1 MKLTEKPEVRDL
13 LTAARATRTYCMLT
27 GRGGDKSDTL
37 IDALAPF
44 DGSPSQIKAQHLVE
58 LRKAMRDTCRDIDDY
73 TLTRILD
80 GDSPVRISN
89 PSARYRKPST
99 EEEQEFNWATWFPR
113 ILNRARQSWPWLWQR
128 WVLPG
133 IAIVLLLLA
142 MHYTHWSFSANL
154 LLSRLDEHIATDIH
168 EEVRDLIV
176 VARAIESNGQDG
188 ANPASSAP
196 AQKLFNE
203 TMSRLKAYHYQEEAL
218 RAESASAAQRFDVLI
233 ATRESANGISAKL
246 FPPQRRQLPPV
257 PVVNAE
263 AAAAQQGAL
272 GLLGPVLGREQTLSA
287 ASDVMNTVT
296 QIERETTRQMA
307 RAANATTAAPSG
319 EAGGLPTNTTEVAE
333 QSSLVQIALAGHDG
347 FLEIVREISKKTG
360 RNSRSNPADHIVT
373 RLQLLQSAEELK
385 AKISLA
391 NRFALPMVYG
401 SLGAALFCLVR
412 VLTPALSDLG
422 PARAFLRIL
431 FGAFA
436 AMTLSMLF
444 IPANVFS
451 INEQSNP
458 TLIFLAC
465 FLFGYSFDAVLAAL
479 HRMEAFLQGRLQ
491 PQETPRAP

>member
-37 IDALAPF
+37 IEALAPF
-44 DGSPSQIKAQHLVE
+44 DGSPSQIKAQHLVD

-80 GDSPVRISN
+80 GDPPVRISN
-89 PSARYRKPST
+89 PSARYRKPSN
-99 EEEQEFNWATWFPR
+99 EEEQDRDWTTWLPR
-113 ILNRARQSWPWLWQR
+113 FLTNLRQSWPWFWQR

-133 IAIVLLLLA
+133 IAIMLLILA

-176 VARAIESNGQDG
+176 VARAIESNGQEG
-188 ANPASSAP
+188 SNSGSSAP

-218 RAESASAAQRFDVLI
+218 RAESASASQRFDVLI

-246 FPPQRRQLPPV
+246 FPPQRRAPPSPPV
-257 PVVNAE
+257 VKTE
-263 AAAAQQGAL
+263 ASTTSQGAL
-272 GLLGPVLGREQTLSA
+272 GMIGVGLGREQTLSS
-287 ASDVMNTVT
+287 ASDVMNTVN
-296 QIERETTRQMA
+296 QIERETSRQMA
-307 RAANATTAAPSG
+307 RAATAATASPTG
-319 EAGGLPTNTTEVAE
+319 ETGDGTANAADAAE

-444 IPANVFS
+444 IPANVFT

-465 FLFGYSFDAVLAAL
+465 FLFGYSFDAVLSAL